1 MGSHLGPI
9 LADHFLT
16 KLENGPLNETIKKL
30 DLYCCYIEDTFIV
43 FLTWI
48 VEIKIHGDVFYVNE
62 LKLYVLT

>member
-43 FLTWI
+43 FLT
-48 VEIKIHGDVFYVNE
+48 
-62 LKLYVLT
+62 